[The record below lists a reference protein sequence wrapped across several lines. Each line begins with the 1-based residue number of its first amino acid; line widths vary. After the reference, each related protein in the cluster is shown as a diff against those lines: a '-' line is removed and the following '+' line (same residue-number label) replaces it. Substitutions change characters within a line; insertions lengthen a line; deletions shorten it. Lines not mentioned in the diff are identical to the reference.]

1 LPVECQ
7 YLQESVTP
15 RNLKARPTGFV
26 LQNARLNSK
35 KSLLNTWL
43 PNSNQFK
50 YVNMP
55 IVKAYGAS
63 SSQSPIEP
71 LSIQRRDLR
80 PSDVQVEIL
89 YCGICHSDIHTA
101 RSEWDGTVYPVV
113 PGHEIVGKVKAVGS
127 AVTQFTV
134 GQTVGVGVMV
144 DSCRTCKNCKSNHE
158 QYCEEGMTGTYNAPE
173 RDGSGMLTMGGYSAE
188 IVTDE
193 NYVLRIK
200 GQENLAG
207 IAPLLCA
214 GMRVAVVG
222 LGGLGHMA
230 VKFAVAFGAEVTVIS
245 TSASKVQE
253 ASKLGAHHFILAKD
267 PAALND
273 HASSFDIVLDAIS
286 ADHDYTQYLN
296 LLTLN
301 GKLLVVGLPEHQP
314 KVSPFALIKNRR
326 SIVGSMIGSIKETQ
340 EMLDFCHEHK
350 IFAEIETIAITQI
363 NEAYER
369 MIKGD
374 IKYRFVIDMSTI

>member
-1 LPVECQ
+1 M
-7 YLQESVTP
+7 S
-15 RNLKARPTGFV
+15 
-26 LQNARLNSK
+26 
-35 KSLLNTWL
+35 
-43 PNSNQFK
+43 
-50 YVNMP
+50 
-55 IVKAYGAS
+55 IVKAYGAA

-71 LSIQRRDLR
+71 LNIQRRDLR
-80 PSDVQVEIL
+80 PHDVQVEIL

-101 RSEWDGTVYPVV
+101 RSEWNGTVYPVV

-214 GMRVAVVG
+214 GITTYSPLRFAGVKAGMKVAVVG

-245 TSASKVQE
+245 TSPSKIQE

-267 PAALND
+267 PTALD
-273 HASSFDIVLDAIS
+273 AHASSFDIVLDAIS

-296 LLTLN
+296 LLALN

-350 IFAEIETIAITQI
+350 IFAEIETIGVSQI

>member
-1 LPVECQ
+1 M
-7 YLQESVTP
+7 S
-15 RNLKARPTGFV
+15 
-26 LQNARLNSK
+26 
-35 KSLLNTWL
+35 
-43 PNSNQFK
+43 
-50 YVNMP
+50 

-71 LSIQRRDLR
+71 LNIKRRDLR
-80 PSDVQVEIL
+80 ANDVQVEIL

-101 RSEWDGTVYPVV
+101 RGEWAGTVYPVV
-113 PGHEIVGKVKAVGS
+113 PGHEIVGKVKAVGT

-144 DSCRTCKNCKSNHE
+144 DSCRTCKNCKNNHE

-193 NYVLRIK
+193 NYVLRIN
-200 GQENLAG
+200 GRENLAG

-214 GMRVAVVG
+214 GITTYSPLRFAGVKAGMKVAVVG

-267 PAALND
+267 PAALNN

-296 LLTLN
+296 LLALN

-314 KVSPFALIKNRR
+314 KVSPFALVKNRR
-326 SIVGSMIGSIKETQ
+326 SIIGSMIGGIEETQ
-340 EMLDFCHEHK
+340 EMLDFCHEHQ

>member
-1 LPVECQ
+1 
-7 YLQESVTP
+7 
-15 RNLKARPTGFV
+15 
-26 LQNARLNSK
+26 
-35 KSLLNTWL
+35 
-43 PNSNQFK
+43 
-50 YVNMP
+50 MP

-71 LSIQRRDLR
+71 LNIQRRDLR
-80 PSDVQVEIL
+80 PQDVHVEIL
-89 YCGICHSDIHTA
+89 YCGICHSDIHTV
-101 RSEWDGTVYPVV
+101 RSEWAGTVYPVV

-200 GQENLAG
+200 GEENLAG

-214 GMRVAVVG
+214 GITTYSPLRFAGVKAGMKVAVVG

-253 ASKLGAHHFILAKD
+253 ASKLGAHHFILAKN
-267 PAALND
+267 PAVLND

-296 LLTLN
+296 LLALN

-326 SIVGSMIGSIKETQ
+326 SIVGSMIGSIQETQ
-340 EMLDFCHEHK
+340 EMLDFCHEHQ
-350 IFAEIETIAITQI
+350 IFAEIETIAVSQI

-374 IKYRFVIDMSTI
+374 IKYRFVIDMSTP

>member
-1 LPVECQ
+1 M
-7 YLQESVTP
+7 S
-15 RNLKARPTGFV
+15 
-26 LQNARLNSK
+26 
-35 KSLLNTWL
+35 
-43 PNSNQFK
+43 
-50 YVNMP
+50 

-63 SSQSPIEP
+63 SKQSPIEP
-71 LSIQRRDLR
+71 LTIQRRDLR
-80 PSDVQVEIL
+80 PHDVQVEIL

-101 RSEWDGTVYPVV
+101 RGEWDGTVYPVV
-113 PGHEIVGKVKAVGS
+113 PGHEIVGKVKAVGT

-144 DSCRTCKNCKSNHE
+144 DSCRTCKSCNSKHE
-158 QYCEEGMTGTYNAPE
+158 QYCEEGMTGTYNALE
-173 RDGSGMLTMGGYSAE
+173 RDGSGMRTMGGYSAE

-200 GQENLAG
+200 GEENLAG

-214 GMRVAVVG
+214 GITTYSPLRFAGVKSGMKVAVVG

-267 PAALND
+267 PAVLND
-273 HASSFDIVLDAIS
+273 YASSFDIVLDAIS

-296 LLTLN
+296 LLALN

-326 SIVGSMIGSIKETQ
+326 SIVGSMIGSISETQ

-350 IFAEIETIAITQI
+350 IFAEIETIAISQI

-374 IKYRFVIDMSTI
+374 IKYRFVIDMSTL

>member
-1 LPVECQ
+1 
-7 YLQESVTP
+7 
-15 RNLKARPTGFV
+15 
-26 LQNARLNSK
+26 
-35 KSLLNTWL
+35 
-43 PNSNQFK
+43 
-50 YVNMP
+50 MP

-71 LSIQRRDLR
+71 LNIQRRDLR
-80 PSDVQVEIL
+80 PQDVHVEIL
-89 YCGICHSDIHTA
+89 YCGICHSDIHTV
-101 RSEWDGTVYPVV
+101 RSEWAGTVYPVV

-200 GQENLAG
+200 GEENLAG

-214 GMRVAVVG
+214 GITTYSPLRFAGVKAGMKVAVVG

-253 ASKLGAHHFILAKD
+253 ASKLGAHHFILAKN
-267 PAALND
+267 PAVLND

-296 LLTLN
+296 LLALN

-326 SIVGSMIGSIKETQ
+326 SIVGSMIGSIQETQ
-340 EMLDFCHEHK
+340 EMLDFCHEHQ
-350 IFAEIETIAITQI
+350 IFAEIETIAVSQI

-374 IKYRFVIDMSTI
+374 IKYRFVIDMSTL

>member
-1 LPVECQ
+1 
-7 YLQESVTP
+7 
-15 RNLKARPTGFV
+15 
-26 LQNARLNSK
+26 
-35 KSLLNTWL
+35 
-43 PNSNQFK
+43 
-50 YVNMP
+50 MP

-63 SSQSPIEP
+63 SSQTPIEP
-71 LSIQRRDLR
+71 LNIQRRDLR
-80 PSDVQVEIL
+80 ANDVQVEIL

-101 RSEWDGTVYPVV
+101 RSEWAGTVYPVV
-113 PGHEIVGKVKAVGS
+113 PGHEIVGKVKAVGA
-127 AVTQFTV
+127 AVTQFAV

-144 DSCRTCKNCKSNHE
+144 DSCRTCKNCNSNHE

-200 GQENLAG
+200 GEENLAG

-214 GMRVAVVG
+214 GITTYSPLRFAGVKAGMKVAVVG

-230 VKFAVAFGAEVTVIS
+230 VKFAVAFGAEVTLIS
-245 TSASKVQE
+245 TSASKVQD

-267 PAALND
+267 PAALNE
-273 HASSFDIVLDAIS
+273 HASTFDIVLDAVS

-296 LLTLN
+296 LLALN

-326 SIVGSMIGSIKETQ
+326 SIIGSMIGSIKETQ

-350 IFAEIETIAITQI
+350 IFAEIETIAISQI

>member
-1 LPVECQ
+1 M
-7 YLQESVTP
+7 
-15 RNLKARPTGFV
+15 PT
-26 LQNARLNSK
+26 
-35 KSLLNTWL
+35 
-43 PNSNQFK
+43 
-50 YVNMP
+50 
-55 IVKAYGAS
+55 VKAYGAS
-63 SSQSPIEP
+63 DSQSPIAP
-71 LSIQRRDLR
+71 LSIQRRDLH
-80 PSDVQVEIL
+80 PHDVQVEIL
-89 YCGICHSDIHTA
+89 YCGVCHSDIHTA
-101 RSEWDGTVYPVV
+101 RNEWGGAVYPVV
-113 PGHEIVGKVKAVGS
+113 PGHEIVGKVKAVGN
-127 AVTQFTV
+127 AVTRFTV

-144 DSCRTCKNCKSNHE
+144 DSCRSCSNCKVDNE
-158 QYCEEGMTGTYNAPE
+158 QYCEEGMTGTYNALE
-173 RDGSGMLTMGGYSAE
+173 RDGSGMRTMGGYSAE

-193 NYVLRIK
+193 NYVLRIN

-214 GMRVAVVG
+214 GITTYSPLRFANVKAGTKLAVVG

-245 TSASKVQE
+245 TSPSKVQE

-267 PAALND
+267 PAALE
-273 HASSFDIVLDAIS
+273 AYAASFDIVLDAIS

-296 LLTLN
+296 LLALN

-326 SIVGSMIGSIKETQ
+326 SIIGSMIGSIKETQ

-350 IFAEIETIAITQI
+350 IFAEIETIAISQI

-374 IKYRFVIDMSTI
+374 IKYRFVIDMSTL

>member
-1 LPVECQ
+1 MA
-7 YLQESVTP
+7 T
-15 RNLKARPTGFV
+15 
-26 LQNARLNSK
+26 
-35 KSLLNTWL
+35 
-43 PNSNQFK
+43 
-50 YVNMP
+50 
-55 IVKAYGAS
+55 VKAYAAQDS
-63 SSQSPIEP
+63 KAPLAP
-71 LSIQRRDLR
+71 LSIERRALR
-80 PSDVQVEIL
+80 EHDVQVEIL
-89 YCGICHSDIHTA
+89 YCGVCHSDIHTA
-101 RSEWDGTVYPVV
+101 RDEWGGAVYPVV

-127 AVTQFTV
+127 GVTRFSV

-144 DSCRTCKNCKSNHE
+144 DSCRTCSNCKSDYE
-158 QYCEEGMTGTYNAPE
+158 QYCEEGMTGTYNALE
-173 RDGSGMLTMGGYSAE
+173 RDGSGMRTMGGYSAE

-193 NYVLRIK
+193 NYVLNIK
-200 GQENLAG
+200 ESENLAG
-207 IAPLLCA
+207 VAPLLCAGITTYSPLKFANVQA

-267 PAALND
+267 VDALTPY
-273 HASSFDIVLDAIS
+273 ASKFDIVLDAIS

-296 LLTLN
+296 LLALN

-326 SIVGSMIGSIKETQ
+326 SIIGSMIGSIKETQ
-340 EMLDFCHEHK
+340 EMLDFCYEKK
-350 IFAEIETIAITQI
+350 IYADIETIAVSYI

-374 IKYRFVIDMSTI
+374 IKYRFVIDMSTL

>member
-1 LPVECQ
+1 M
-7 YLQESVTP
+7 T
-15 RNLKARPTGFV
+15 T
-26 LQNARLNSK
+26 
-35 KSLLNTWL
+35 
-43 PNSNQFK
+43 
-50 YVNMP
+50 
-55 IVKAYGAS
+55 VKAYAAQDS
-63 SSQSPIEP
+63 KAPLAP
-71 LSIQRRDLR
+71 LSIERRVLR
-80 PSDVQVEIL
+80 EHDVQVEIL
-89 YCGICHSDIHTA
+89 YCGVCHSDIHTA
-101 RSEWDGTVYPVV
+101 RNEWGGAVYPIV

-127 AVTQFTV
+127 AVSRFAV

-144 DSCRTCKNCKSNHE
+144 DSCRTCSNCKSDHE
-158 QYCEEGMTGTYNAPE
+158 QYCEEGMTGTYNALE
-173 RDGSGMLTMGGYSAE
+173 RDGSGMRTMGGYSAE

-193 NYVLRIK
+193 NYVLNIK
-200 GQENLAG
+200 ESENLAG
-207 IAPLLCA
+207 VAPLLCAGITTYSPLKFANVQA

-267 PAALND
+267 VEALTPY
-273 HASSFDIVLDAIS
+273 ASKFDIVLDAIS

-296 LLTLN
+296 LLALN

-326 SIVGSMIGSIKETQ
+326 SIIGSMIGSIKETQ
-340 EMLDFCHEHK
+340 EMLDFCYEKK
-350 IFAEIETIAITQI
+350 IYADIETIAVSYI

-374 IKYRFVIDMSTI
+374 IKYRFVIDMSTL